1 MVMQVTFLGK
11 DTLYEQA
18 DAKRHNLYDQRSAP
32 PDRQRSNDIAG
43 PSFSSCPVSPPRL
56 LRIEYKKAQRPLGK
70 ALDRNIHLLRTRSI
84 VNYGPTG
91 SNPS

>member
-1 MVMQVTFLGK
+1 MQVTFVGK

-18 DAKRHNLYDQRSAP
+18 DAKRHNLYDQLSAHS
-32 PDRQRSNDIAG
+32 RLIGQRSNDTAG

-56 LRIEYKKAQRPLGK
+56 LRIKYKKAQHLLGK